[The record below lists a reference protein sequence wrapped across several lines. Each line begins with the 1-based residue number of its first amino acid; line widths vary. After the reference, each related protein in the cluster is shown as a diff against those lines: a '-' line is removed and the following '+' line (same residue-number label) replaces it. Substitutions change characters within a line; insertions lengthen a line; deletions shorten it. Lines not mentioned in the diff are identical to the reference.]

1 MGNPLL
7 TFWARHRRRE
17 DEERRARRARLLA
30 AAASANRAS
39 ETIFLILRRMRA
51 PLIVLIAI
59 FGVSVLGLTLIPG
72 QDAEGRPWDM
82 GFFDAIYVMSYTA
95 TTIGF
100 GEIPYPFTY
109 NQRMWVTI
117 SIYLTVVGWAY
128 AIGSL
133 LGLLQD
139 RAFRSALALQ
149 RFTRK
154 VARLAEPFVL
164 IAGYGRA
171 GELLGHSMDALG
183 RRVVVLDRNDER
195 IDGLELESYHGDVPG
210 LAADARDPGHLG
222 VAGLDHTC
230 CEAVVA
236 LTDDDEANLAVV
248 MTTALLRPDL
258 PVIARA
264 YHPRHGRPHAGLRLA
279 ERGQPVRPVRRPR
292 AAGAAGAGVLPA
304 ADLAGERSWGR
315 PAPAGLTAAGRSLG
329 GVRLRPAR
337 PGADRGPAR
346 RGHRRDR
353 HRPEPARRRGRRR
366 RGGGYEPAVLAA
378 VGLEEAVGFVAGTD
392 NDITNL
398 SLVETAR
405 RANPTLF
412 VAARQNRP
420 SSAPLFAAME
430 LDALLVPT
438 EEVAHEVYAQ
448 LSTPLLW
455 RFLRAMPALGDD
467 WAADLVDRLTDL
479 CGQHL
484 QALWKVRLTPAEA
497 PALIG
502 WLASGEARLGDLLR
516 NPEDRDEPLHAV
528 PLLLLR
534 GDDATLAPDPDF
546 VLAPGDEL
554 LLAGWPAARRA
565 LGITLLVEAVREYVV
580 TGRRVPSGWL
590 WRRVKGTPAAASE
603 VEVTGPRPPAPTPS
617 R

>member
-7 TFWARHRRRE
+7 TFWSRRDRPE
-17 DEERRARRARLLA
+17 EEERRARRARLLA

-59 FGVSVLGLTLIPG
+59 FAVSVAGLTLIPG

-149 RFTRK
+149 RFTRR
-154 VARLAEPFVL
+154 VSRLAEPFVL
-164 IAGYGRA
+164 VAGYGRA

-183 RRVVVLDRNDER
+183 RRVVVLDRDAER
-195 IDGLELESYHGDVPG
+195 IDGLELEAYHGDVPG

-222 VAGLDHTC
+222 VAGLNHPC

-258 PVIARA
+258 SVIARA
-264 YHPRHGRPHAGLRLA
+264 TTQVMADRMRVFGSPSVVNPFDLFGDHVQLALRAPASYQLLTWLESGPGAPLPPRGTPPRSGRWVVCGYGRLGRELTADLRAEGIDVTVIDPSPHDDVDDVVVAGGF
-279 ERGQPVRPVRRPR
+279 EP
-292 AAGAAGAGVLPA
+292 GVL
-304 ADLAGERSWGR
+304 E
-315 PAPAGLTAAGRSLG
+315 
-329 GVRLRPAR
+329 
-337 PGADRGPAR
+337 
-346 RGHRRDR
+346 
-353 HRPEPARRRGRRR
+353 
-366 RGGGYEPAVLAA
+366 A
-378 VGLEEAVGFVAGTD
+378 VGLEDAVGFVAGTD

-398 SLVETAR
+398 SLVKTAR
-405 RANPTLF
+405 RTNPRLF
-412 VAARQNRP
+412 LAARQNRP

-438 EEVAHEVYAQ
+438 EEIAHEVYAQ

-455 RFLRAMPALGDD
+455 RFLRAMPALGDA
-467 WAADLVDRLTDL
+467 WAADLVDRLTAL

-484 QALWKVRLTPAEA
+484 QALWKVRLTEREA
-497 PALIG
+497 PALMP

-534 GDDATLAPDPDF
+534 GDDATLAPGPDA

-565 LGITLLVEAVREYVV
+565 LGTTLLVDAVREYVV
-580 TGRRVPSGWL
+580 TGRRVPSSWL
-590 WRRVKGTPAAASE
+590 WRKVTRPAPAPAE
-603 VEVTGPRPPAPTPS
+603 ETGPRPPARTPS
-617 R
+617 

>member
-7 TFWARHRRRE
+7 TFWAHRNRRQEE
-17 DEERRARRARLLA
+17 DERRARRARLLA

-39 ETIFLILRRMRA
+39 ATIFLILRRMRA
-51 PLIVLIAI
+51 PLIVLIVI
-59 FGVSVLGLTLIPG
+59 FAVSVLGLTLIPG
-72 QDAEGRPWDM
+72 VDDEGRPHDM

-100 GEIPYPFTY
+100 GEIPYPYTY
-109 NQRMWVTI
+109 NQRMWLTI

-133 LGLLQD
+133 LGLVQD

-171 GELLGHSMDALG
+171 GELLGHSMDGLG
-183 RRVVVLDRNDER
+183 RRVVVLDRDEER

-222 VAGLDHTC
+222 VAGLDHPR

-264 YHPRHGRPHAGLRLA
+264 TTRVMADRMRVFGSPSVVNPFDLFGDHVQLALRAPASYQLLTWLESGPGA
-279 ERGQPVRPVRRPR
+279 PLPPR
-292 AAGAAGAGVLPA
+292 ASPPRSGRWVVCGYGRLGKELTG
-304 ADLAGERSWGR
+304 DLRAEGIEVTVIDPS
-315 PAPAGLTAAGRSLG
+315 PHDDVDDVVVA
-329 GVRLRPAR
+329 
-337 PGADRGPAR
+337 
-346 RGHRRDR
+346 
-353 HRPEPARRRGRRR
+353 
-366 RGGGYEPAVLAA
+366 GGYEADVLAA
-378 VGLEEAVGFVAGTD
+378 VGLDEAVGFVAGTD

-398 SLVETAR
+398 SLAETAR
-405 RANPTLF
+405 RINPTLF
-412 VAARQNRP
+412 LAARQNRP
-420 SSAPLFAAME
+420 ASAPLFAAME

-455 RFLRAMPALGDD
+455 RFLAAMPALGDA
-467 WAADLVDRLTDL
+467 WAAALVERLTDL

-484 QALWKVRLTPAEA
+484 QALWKVRLTEREA
-497 PALIG
+497 PALTP
-502 WLASGEARLGDLLR
+502 WLASGEARLGDLMR
-516 NPEDRDEPLHAV
+516 NPEDRDECLHAV

-534 GDDATLAPDPDF
+534 GGDATLAPASDF

-565 LGITLLVEAVREYVV
+565 LETTLVVEAVREYVV
-580 TGRRVPSGWL
+580 TGRRVPSSWL
-590 WRRVKGTPAAASE
+590 WRKLSGAPGVDAET
-603 VEVTGPRPPAPTPS
+603 RPTVPTPS
-617 R
+617 

>member
-1 MGNPLL
+1 MIRRPPRSTLL
-7 TFWARHRRRE
+7 PYT
-17 DEERRARRARLLA
+17 
-30 AAASANRAS
+30 
-39 ETIFLILRRMRA
+39 
-51 PLIVLIAI
+51 
-59 FGVSVLGLTLIPG
+59 TLC
-72 QDAEGRPWDM
+72 
-82 GFFDAIYVMSYTA
+82 
-95 TTIGF
+95 
-100 GEIPYPFTY
+100 
-109 NQRMWVTI
+109 
-117 SIYLTVVGWAY
+117 
-128 AIGSL
+128 
-133 LGLLQD
+133 
-139 RAFRSALALQ
+139 RSP

-154 VARLAEPFVL
+154 VARLSEPFVL

-183 RRVVVLDRNDER
+183 RRVVVLDRDDER

-222 VAGLDHTC
+222 VAGLDHPC

-248 MTTALLRPDL
+248 MTTALLRPDV

-264 YHPRHGRPHAGLRLA
+264 TTDVMA
-279 ERGQPVRPVRRPR
+279 ERMRVFGSPSVVNPF
-292 AAGAAGAGVLPA
+292 
-304 ADLAGERSWGR
+304 DLFGDHVQLALR
-315 PAPAGLTAAGRSLG
+315 APASYQLLTWLESG
-329 GVRLRPAR
+329 
-337 PGADRGPAR
+337 PGAPLP
-346 RGHRRDR
+346 HRAS
-353 HRPEPARRRGRRR
+353 PP
-366 RGGGYEPAVLAA
+366 RGGRWVVCGYGRLGRELTEDLRAEGIDVTVIDPSPHDDVDDVVVAGGFEPDVLAA

-405 RANPTLF
+405 RSNPALF
-412 VAARQNRP
+412 LAARQNRP

-438 EEVAHEVYAQ
+438 EEIAHEVYAQ

-455 RFLRAMPALGDD
+455 RFLRAMPQLGDA
-467 WAADLVDRLTDL
+467 WAVGVVDRLTAL

-484 QALWKVRLTPAEA
+484 QALWKVRLTEREA
-497 PALIG
+497 PALTP
-502 WLASGEARLGDLLR
+502 WLASGEARLSDLMR
-516 NPEDRDEPLHAV
+516 TPEDRDEPLHAV

-534 GDDATLAPDPDF
+534 GDDATLAPEPDC

-565 LGITLLVEAVREYVV
+565 LEVTLVVDAVREYVV

-590 WRRVKGTPAAASE
+590 WRRV
-603 VEVTGPRPPAPTPS
+603 TGSPGANEADSRPTAPTPS
-617 R
+617 

>member
-1 MGNPLL
+1 VGNPLL
-7 TFWARHRRRE
+7 TFWARRSRRE
-17 DEERRARRARLLA
+17 EEERRARRARLLA

-51 PLIVLIAI
+51 PLIVLVAI
-59 FGVSVLGLTLIPG
+59 FSVSVLGLTLIPG

-109 NQRMWVTI
+109 NQRMWLTI

-149 RFTRK
+149 RFTRR
-154 VARLAEPFVL
+154 VARLSEPFVL

-183 RRVVVLDRNDER
+183 RRVVVLDRNEER
-195 IDGLELESYHGDVPG
+195 IDGLELETYHGDVPG

-222 VAGLDHTC
+222 VAGLDHPC

-264 YHPRHGRPHAGLRLA
+264 TTRVMA
-279 ERGQPVRPVRRPR
+279 ERMRVFGSPSVVNPFDLFGDHVQLALR
-292 AAGAAGAGVLPA
+292 APASYQLLTWLESGPGAPLPA
-304 ADLAGERSWGR
+304 RGTPPRDGRWVVCGYGRLGRELTADLRAEGIEVTVIDPSPRDDVDDVVVAGGFE
-315 PAPAGLTAAGRSLG
+315 PDVLG
-329 GVRLRPAR
+329 TVR
-337 PGADRGPAR
+337 
-346 RGHRRDR
+346 
-353 HRPEPARRRGRRR
+353 
-366 RGGGYEPAVLAA
+366 
-378 VGLEEAVGFVAGTD
+378 LEEAVGFVAGTD

-405 RANPTLF
+405 RINPRLF
-412 VAARQNRP
+412 LTARQNRP
-420 SSAPLFAAME
+420 ASAPLFAAME

-438 EEVAHEVYAQ
+438 EEIAHEVYAQ

-455 RFLRAMPALGDD
+455 RFLREMPQLGDA
-467 WAADLVDRLTDL
+467 WAAEVVDRLTDL

-484 QALWKVRLTPAEA
+484 QALWKVRLTEREA
-497 PALIG
+497 PALTP
-502 WLASGEARLGDLLR
+502 WLDSGAARLGDLLR

-534 GDDATLAPDPDF
+534 RDDATLAPGPE
-546 VLAPGDEL
+546 VTLAPDDEL
-554 LLAGWPAARRA
+554 LFAGWPAARRA
-565 LGITLLVEAVREYVV
+565 LERTLIVDAVREYVV
-580 TGRRVPSGWL
+580 SGRRVPSGWL
-590 WRRVKGTPAAASE
+590 WRKVSGRPAAAASDDE
-603 VEVTGPRPPAPTPS
+603 RVGAR
-617 R
+617 